1 MTRRGTRKAVLIVA
15 GGLLLGAA
23 ALYGLGEAL
32 SRPALRKV
40 GAAPAALNAANVL
53 LPMAG
58 GGKLAGWYAGGE
70 AGAGA
75 VLLLHGVRAD
85 RSAMLGRAALLRRE
99 GYGVLLVDLPAH
111 GESGGDRITFGW
123 REAAGVKV
131 ALAWLRRTAP
141 GERYGVIGV
150 SLGAASLLYSGEK
163 VDAAVLESMYPAISD
178 AVEDRLGTRLGALG
192 RAAAPLLLWQL
203 PFRLGV
209 DPDQLRPI
217 DRIGAMGAPLL
228 IASGGEDRHTT
239 WAETRRLY
247 DAARQPKVLLEVP
260 GAAHVDLQA
269 HDPAAYAA
277 AVLPFL
283 KRHLR
288 D

>member
-1 MTRRGTRKAVLIVA
+1 MRRRGLRNAVWIVA
-15 GGLLLGAA
+15 GALALGAG
-23 ALYGLGEAL
+23 ALYGLGESL
-32 SRPALRKV
+32 SRPARRMV
-40 GAAPAALNAANVL
+40 GSAPAAWHAVQVA

-58 GGKLAGWYAGGE
+58 GGGLSGWYVRGR

-85 RSAMLGRAALLRRE
+85 RGAMLGRAELLRRE
-99 GYGVLLVDLPAH
+99 GYGVFLVDLPAH
-111 GESGGDRITFGW
+111 GESSGERITFGW
-123 REAAGVKV
+123 REAEGVKA
-131 ALAWLRRTAP
+131 ALAWLRLAAP

-163 VDAAVLESMYPAISD
+163 VDAAVLESMYPTIGE
-178 AVEDRLGTRLGALG
+178 AVADRLDARLGAAG

-203 PFRLGV
+203 PFRLGL
-209 DPDQLRPI
+209 DPEQLRPI

-228 IASGGEDRHTT
+228 IASGAEDRHTT

-247 DAARQPKVLLEVP
+247 DAAREPKALLEVP

-283 KRHLR
+283 RRYLR